1 MLRNNSVLPTLFEC
15 NTEATLS
22 QINFTYDAIL
32 NILSALDINKAYGHD
47 DVSTTVMKLWD
58 QSIITSLSII
68 FQNYIDTGNFPDIS
82 KNWA

>member
-1 MLRNNSVLPTLFEC
+1 MLRNNSVLPTFFEC

-47 DVSTTVMKLWD
+47 DVSTTVMKL
-58 QSIITSLSII
+58 
-68 FQNYIDTGNFPDIS
+68 
-82 KNWA
+82 